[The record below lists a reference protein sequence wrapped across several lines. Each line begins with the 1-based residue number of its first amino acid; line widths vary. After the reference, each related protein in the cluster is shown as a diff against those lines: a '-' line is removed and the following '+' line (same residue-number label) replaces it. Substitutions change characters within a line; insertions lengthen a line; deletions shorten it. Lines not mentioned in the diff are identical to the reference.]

1 MNAACFMDNL
11 NFSTCRFPQALEF
24 WVEILNFSKMTSENI
39 VCLAK
44 PDFLLFRTNG
54 KVAWFLLTKPSTV

>member
-24 WVEILNFSKMTSENI
+24 WVEILNFSKTSSANI

-44 PDFLLFRTNG
+44 PDFFSIQNKWECCLVSADQT
-54 KVAWFLLTKPSTV
+54 